1 MPNALDEQS
10 IHSDPIVQ
18 FRRWYESASANVPLH
33 SAMAL
38 ATVSDEGVPSMR
50 MVLLKGVD
58 EEGFVFYTNYVSR
71 KGRELARNPRA
82 ALLFHWQVME
92 RQVRIEGMVERVSDA
107 ESDAYFRTRPRESQ
121 ISAIASPQSE
131 YIASREDLERM
142 HGEIEKK
149 FGKGEIPRP
158 AHWGGY
164 RLKPI
169 RIEFWQGREARLHD
183 RIVYERQ
190 SGGKWIMSRLA
201 P

>member
-18 FRRWYESASANVPLH
+18 FLRWYESASANVPLH

-149 FGKGEIPRP
+149 F
-158 AHWGGY
+158 
-164 RLKPI
+164 
-169 RIEFWQGREARLHD
+169 
-183 RIVYERQ
+183 
-190 SGGKWIMSRLA
+190 
-201 P
+201 